1 MPLFSWFGRRPP
13 EHRLARPRRQ
23 GPPAEGFRPV
33 LERLEDRTLL
43 AGDFGFA
50 VGVGGPLRDLAA
62 AVATD
67 SSGNAYV
74 TGEFHGK
81 VSFSPTVS
89 LTSAGLADIFVAKY
103 GSDGHLIWAQDMGG
117 PGNDAGTGIAVDTAG
132 NVYAAGYFNGTA
144 AFTTG
149 HTLTSAGD
157 RDIFVV
163 KLDTA
168 GNFVWADHMG
178 GKGIDQAMG
187 IAVDSSGNVYTTGY
201 FQGTADFDPGS
212 GSHNLTSAG
221 NSDIFV
227 EKLDSSG
234 AFVWADRMGGK
245 AMDRARGITV
255 DASGQV
261 DVTGFFY
268 SHTAN
273 FNPGGTTNLTGAG
286 NSDGFVEQLN
296 NDGTFSFAKGVG
308 GKGND
313 KGTAI
318 AVDSSGNVY
327 TTGFFTGT
335 ADFGVGSSG
344 HTLTSAGGKDIFV
357 AKLTSS
363 GAFGFAERMGGKG
376 DDEGRG
382 IAVDSAGNVYTTGVF
397 SGTADF
403 DPGSGSHTLTSR
415 GHTDVFVS
423 KLNAS
428 GAFVYA
434 KQLGGPGADVGRGIA
449 VDTLGHVYAAG
460 FFFQTANFDPGP
472 GGHDLTSAGRQD
484 IFLSQLTDD
493 ISPVAVNDTATTTGT
508 TPVNIDVT
516 ANDTDADGTID
527 KTTVHIVSQPSNGAI
542 SAVDATTGV
551 VTYAANG
558 GFTGT
563 DSFTYTVKDNVG
575 LVSNVATVTVTVS

>member
-13 EHRLARPRRQ
+13 EHRLSYSRRRPL
-23 GPPAEGFRPV
+23 PADGFRPV

-335 ADFGVGSSG
+335 ADF
-344 HTLTSAGGKDIFV
+344 
-357 AKLTSS
+357 
-363 GAFGFAERMGGKG
+363 
-376 DDEGRG
+376 
-382 IAVDSAGNVYTTGVF
+382 
-397 SGTADF
+397 

-423 KLNAS
+423 KLDAS

-542 SAVDATTGV
+542 TAVDATTGV